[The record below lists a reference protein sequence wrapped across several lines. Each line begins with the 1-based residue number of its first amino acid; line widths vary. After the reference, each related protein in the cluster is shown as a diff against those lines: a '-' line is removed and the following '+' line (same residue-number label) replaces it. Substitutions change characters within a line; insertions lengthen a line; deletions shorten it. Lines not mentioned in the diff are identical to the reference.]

1 MERRPSKLQI
11 LIVDDSSADALLL
24 KNLLSQGDA
33 YDCVLTGTLTQALK
47 YLAQHTFDVA
57 LVDLHLPDSYGP
69 ATITAISRAYPTLPL
84 VVVTGDLS
92 PGAEID
98 SVTAGAAGFILKK
111 DLTVEDLQTEIRV
124 AMTRHS
130 RTAVSNKTAQEARKG
145 PSSSV
150 QADALQHVFAAQ
162 VKNLES
168 GIADA
173 ISDSLAQEIHKLHSV
188 VQSEMHPLA
197 GDVAEIKATL
207 RVIQSTVDGHS
218 RILTG
223 GSTPEKGLLHKV
235 ILVGQDIKKCQDN
248 LASRSEAAAAIGV
261 EKTKGRAAVQ
271 IALITMLG
279 AAISALTSAWVATQ
293 VTPPAQA
300 APAQSTDSR

>member
-1 MERRPSKLQI
+1 
-11 LIVDDSSADALLL
+11 
-24 KNLLSQGDA
+24 
-33 YDCVLTGTLTQALK
+33 
-47 YLAQHTFDVA
+47 
-57 LVDLHLPDSYGP
+57 
-69 ATITAISRAYPTLPL
+69 
-84 VVVTGDLS
+84 VTGDLS

-98 SVTAGAAGFILKK
+98 SATAGAAGFISKK

-130 RTAVSNKTAQEARKG
+130 RTVANIKTARETRTG
-145 PSSSV
+145 PSSSL
-150 QADALQHVFAAQ
+150 QAESLNKILASH

-173 ISDSLAQEIHKLHSV
+173 ISDSLAQEIHKLHSAV
-188 VQSEMHPLA
+188 HNEMHPLA

-235 ILVGQDIKKCQDN
+235 ALAHQDIKKCQDT
-248 LASRSEAAAAIGV
+248 LTAKAKTATAIGV

-279 AAISALTSAWVATQ
+279 AAISALTSAWVSTRVAN
-293 VTPPAQA
+293 PAQA
-300 APAQSTDSR
+300 APVTQEAKAP